1 MLLAE
6 HRSPYSRHR
15 LKGCSS
21 ANSQSHRR
29 RHPGRPHKKFY
40 RPKRPNATRRPA
52 FASLSGKR
60 PADKLQGESLIRCL
74 ARCQVTFQSDKFGAT
89 ENNILSVVCVT
100 IHCEVKKASF
110 ALTFAGRGCGDP
122 IRGRERIG
130 IPLNVI
136 GAQVAWSVGGLVF
149 YLH

>member
-1 MLLAE
+1 MGGAKLAPATACPSATVSAAILPPPRGRRAMPRCR
-6 HRSPYSRHR
+6 HRSQP
-15 LKGCSS
+15 
-21 ANSQSHRR
+21 
-29 RHPGRPHKKFY
+29 PHF
-40 RPKRPNATRRPA
+40 
-52 FASLSGKR
+52 
-60 PADKLQGESLIRCL
+60 
-74 ARCQVTFQSDKFGAT
+74 CQVTFQSDKFGAT
-89 ENNILSVVCVT
+89 ENNLLSVVCVT
-100 IHCEVKKASF
+100 IHYEVKKASF